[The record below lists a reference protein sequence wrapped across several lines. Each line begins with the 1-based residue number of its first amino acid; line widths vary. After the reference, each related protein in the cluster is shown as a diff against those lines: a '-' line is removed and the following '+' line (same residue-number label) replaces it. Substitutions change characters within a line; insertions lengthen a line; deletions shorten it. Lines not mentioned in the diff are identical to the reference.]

1 MSHIISYSGVMVII
15 FVTNKNGS
23 NIVPEPFF
31 NLNSVLGGYSGIY
44 GMQYSFHPS
53 PINMYDPH
61 IKSLV
66 FMHLLYLYLC

>member
-1 MSHIISYSGVMVII
+1 
-15 FVTNKNGS
+15 
-23 NIVPEPFF
+23 
-31 NLNSVLGGYSGIY
+31 
-44 GMQYSFHPS
+44 MQYSFHPS